1 MASTDITAE
10 ITELATLGVTWEQ
23 VQATG
28 LRVSEWAGEYTAD
41 NSAARY
47 GIARLVSEAR
57 DRAART
63 TTAGPAVTDRQAAY
77 IETLG
82 GTVTPGMT
90 RREASALIDQLKS
103 RTAASAARAA
113 GARHGVSG
121 EIWD

>member
-10 ITELATLGVTWEQ
+10 ITELAALGVTWEQ

-28 LRVSEWAGEYTAD
+28 LRVSEWAGEYSAD

-57 DRAART
+57 DRAARPSG
-63 TTAGPAVTDRQAAY
+63 APAVTDRQAAY
-77 IETLG
+77 IQALG

-90 RREASALIDQLKS
+90 RSEASALIDSLKS
-103 RTAASAARAA
+103 HRPAVSAARAA
-113 GARHGVSG
+113 GARHGVRG